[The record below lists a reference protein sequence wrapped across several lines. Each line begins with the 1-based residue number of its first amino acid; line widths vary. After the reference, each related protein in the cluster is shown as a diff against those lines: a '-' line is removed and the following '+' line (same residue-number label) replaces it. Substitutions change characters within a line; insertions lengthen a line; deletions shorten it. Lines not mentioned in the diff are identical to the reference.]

1 MAALHFE
8 FVVDSDVY
16 PELHAAL
23 ASIGSAESRGERIRQ
38 LAATGLLWEA
48 VRTHGAS
55 VTAIAGPSS
64 PPHPDLQLAKG
75 GVRNR
80 SRIAARSADRRSPT
94 TPSAGDRV
102 EAANG
107 ATPAAAPSAV
117 DVPAPALHERR
128 VEAPA
133 ATQIPVLIDVVRF
146 APATA
151 TPGAPSRATPTGAP
165 AAAHPR
171 PSAQAAEALPEL
183 SAAPTIDGNVDD
195 SPDAPGDDQAG
206 VLAPVATLIPRPA
219 ARSRLLRMK
228 EMGLFK
234 NG

>member
-48 VRTHGAS
+48 VRIHGAS

-64 PPHPDLQLAKG
+64 PPHPDLQLAKN

-94 TPSAGDRV
+94 TPSPAERV
-102 EAANG
+102 GAASG
-107 ATPAAAPSAV
+107 ATAAPGDGPAAP
-117 DVPAPALHERR
+117 LHERR
-128 VEAPA
+128 VDAPA
-133 ATQIPVLIDVVRF
+133 AAQIPVLIDVVRF
-146 APATA
+146 APPSATS
-151 TPGAPSRATPTGAP
+151 GAPGRATQQG
-165 AAAHPR
+165 AAAHASP
-171 PSAQAAEALPEL
+171 PAQAVEARPER
-183 SAAPTIDGNVDD
+183 SANPTIDDNADD
-195 SPDAPGDDQAG
+195 SPAESTEDRARE
-206 VLAPVATLIPRPA
+206 LAPVATLIPRPA
-219 ARSRLLRMK
+219 TRSRLLRMK